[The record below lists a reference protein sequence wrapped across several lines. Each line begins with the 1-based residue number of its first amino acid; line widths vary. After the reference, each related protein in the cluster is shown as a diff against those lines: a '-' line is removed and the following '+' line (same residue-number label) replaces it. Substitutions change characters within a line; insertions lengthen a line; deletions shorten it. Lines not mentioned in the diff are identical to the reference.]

1 MPVHLEAKVRIRF
14 IAKTLEMRCHDIV
27 IALLKDRRHPG
38 FRALYMPG
46 LSIVLLSL
54 CLECSS
60 QTTNTDWPDY
70 GGDKGGLRYSS
81 LKQISRENVRTLQ
94 MAWTYRTGDVSDEN
108 NTTMECTPIVVD
120 GVMYLTSVYSR
131 VIALDAVS
139 GRELW
144 KFDP

>member
-1 MPVHLEAKVRIRF
+1 MRIEI
-14 IAKTLEMRCHDIV
+14 IAKAHEMLCHDNA

-38 FRALYMPG
+38 FREMYMPG

-54 CLECSS
+54 CLECSG

-70 GGDKGGLRYSS
+70 GGDKGGLRYSP

-108 NTTMECTPIVVD
+108 NTTMEWTPIVVD
-120 GVMYLTSVYSR
+120 GVMYLTSAYSR
-131 VIALDAVS
+131 LIALDALS

-144 KFDP
+144 RLDQSRRRL